1 MSQVHPRA
9 RTTPLTRAEIR
20 ASSAPVTA
28 LAERYDI
35 TVSAAGKW
43 KLREDLRR
51 PACNCDPRAGARWSA
66 RAYSPRCVR
75 IFSITGR
82 SRIAAMM
89 FIEPL
94 QFGQC
99 SKAYPG
105 G

>member
-51 PACNCDPRAGARWSA
+51 SACNCDPRAGR
-66 RAYSPRCVR
+66 
-75 IFSITGR
+75 
-82 SRIAAMM
+82 
-89 FIEPL
+89 PL
-94 QFGQC
+94 EC
-99 SKAYPG
+99 PG
-105 G
+105 LQPTMREDLLYHGPF